1 MSDHCYYVL
10 PCDSKSDPLHR
21 RIQQMTGGY
30 CITSGWLTCPCQLGG
45 FGSTCVTQWQDK
57 QNNRSKLLCFIC
69 IKKNI
74 DTGRWVVFM
83 KNERAYGFFGR
94 TMCNPTWVAQRR
106 KLWEIWHLQNKRTD
120 EAIYHRFMGLWFSVL
135 H

>member
-45 FGSTCVTQWQDK
+45 SGLLVLLSDRTNKTTHRISFALKNRHQRQMGSGGVPE
-57 QNNRSKLLCFIC
+57 KLKGCEGSSL
-69 IKKNI
+69 
-74 DTGRWVVFM
+74 DM
-83 KNERAYGFFGR
+83 KGGI
-94 TMCNPTWVAQRR
+94 R
-106 KLWEIWHLQNKRTD
+106 K
-120 EAIYHRFMGLWFSVL
+120 
-135 H
+135 